1 MSMLYVDVAEVLS
14 GDYSPPEP
22 DILPLSDGGYLF
34 YSGEFNL
41 VHGDTESGKTW
52 LCLAAVADV
61 LHNDGRAAI
70 IDLDHN
76 GAKSL
81 LSRLIAFGI
90 PVDVLIDRNRFRLA
104 EPGDGIDLKG
114 VVTDLTAF
122 TPDVVTIDSLGEVL
136 PLYKYNSNNA
146 DDFTTAHTEVIKPLT
161 RCGSCV
167 LVVDHLA
174 KGTDS
179 RQFGPTGTAAKSR
192 AVGGSS
198 IRVTAEAP
206 FRPGEGGKAK
216 LELFK
221 DRHGGVRKQFPKSEP
236 KPVVGTFVLT
246 PEGGENLSYGIDPGL
261 TVPLSKQR
269 DINDQEAARDAD
281 RLIKLADADSE
292 LSIRR
297 VRDLLK
303 CGQPRA
309 RRALDAYRAAKADVS
324 DEQYAA

>member
-1 MSMLYVDVAEVLS
+1 MLYVDVAQVLN

-22 DILPLSDGGYLF
+22 DILPLSDVGFLF

-61 LHNDGRAAI
+61 LSDDGRAAI

-76 GAKSL
+76 GANSIL
-81 LSRLIAFGI
+81 TRLIAFGI
-90 PVDVLIDRNRFRLA
+90 PVDVLIDHNRFRLA
-104 EPGDGIDLKG
+104 EPADGLDLKG
-114 VVTDLTAF
+114 VVTDLTTF

-136 PLYKYNSNNA
+136 PLFKFNSNNA
-146 DDFTTAHTEVIKPLT
+146 DDFTVAHTEVIKPLT

-174 KGTDS
+174 KGSDS
-179 RQFGPTGTAAKSR
+179 RSFGPTGTAAKSR

-198 IRVTAEAP
+198 IRVTAEVP

-221 DRHGGVRKQFPKSEP
+221 DRHGGVRRQFPKSQP

-246 PEGGENLSYGIDPGL
+246 PEGGDNLSYNIDPGL

-269 DINDQEAARDAD
+269 DINDREAAQDAA
-281 RLIKLADADSE
+281 RLIMLCDPDVD
-292 LSIRR
+292 LS
-297 VRDLLK
+297 VRKVRELLK
-303 CGQPRA
+303 CGQTRA
-309 RRALDAYRAAKADVS
+309 VRALDAYRAGAGDVP
-324 DEQYAA
+324 ERLHAA

>member
-1 MSMLYVDVAEVLS
+1 MPLYVDVAQVLS

-52 LCLAAVADV
+52 LCLAAVAEV
-61 LHNDGRAAI
+61 LHDDGRASI

-76 GAKSL
+76 GARSL
-81 LSRLIAFGI
+81 LSRLLAFGI
-90 PVDVLIDRNRFRLA
+90 PVDVLADTNRFRLA

-136 PLYKYNSNNA
+136 PLFKYNSNNA
-146 DDFTTAHTEVIKPLT
+146 DDFTVAHTEVIKPLT

-174 KGTDS
+174 KGSDS

-198 IRVTAEAP
+198 IRVTAEVP
-206 FRPGEGGKAK
+206 FKPGEGGKAK

-221 DRHGGVRKQFPKSEP
+221 DRHGGVRRQFPKSQP
-236 KPVVGTFVLT
+236 KPVVGTFILT
-246 PEGGENLSYGIDPGL
+246 QEGGDNLSYSIDPGL
-261 TVPLSKQR
+261 TVPLSQQR
-269 DINDQEAARDAD
+269 DINDREAAQDAA
-281 RLIKLADADSE
+281 RLVKLGVAEADI
-292 LSIRR
+292 SIRR
-297 VRDLLK
+297 VRELLK

-309 RRALDAYRAAKADVS
+309 RRAIDAYRAAVADVS
-324 DEQYAA
+324 EEQHAA

>member
-1 MSMLYVDVAEVLS
+1 MSMLYIDVAQVLS

-61 LHNDGRAAI
+61 LNNDRRAAI

-76 GAKSL
+76 GARSL
-81 LSRLIAFGI
+81 LSRLIAFGV
-90 PVDVLIDRNRFRLA
+90 PVETLIDPNRFRLA
-104 EPGDGIDLKG
+104 EPGDSLDLKG

-136 PLYKYNSNNA
+136 PLFKFNSNNA
-146 DDFTTAHTEVIKPLT
+146 DDFTVAHTEVIKPLT
-161 RCGSCV
+161 RCGACV

-174 KGTDS
+174 KGADS
-179 RQFGPTGTAAKSR
+179 RSFGPTGTAAKSR

-198 IRVTAEAP
+198 VRVTAELP
-206 FRPGEGGKAK
+206 FRPGQGGKAK

-221 DRHGGVRKQFPKSEP
+221 DRHGGVRRQFPQSEP

-246 PEGGENLSYGIDPGL
+246 PEGDENLSYSIDPGL
-261 TVPLSKQR
+261 TVPLSKQA
-269 DINDQEAARDAD
+269 DINDRQAVGDAAR
-281 RLIKLADADSE
+281 LTE
-292 LSIRR
+292 LGETPIS
-297 VRDLLK
+297 VRSVRSLLN
-303 CGQPRA
+303 CGQARA
-309 RRALDAYRAAKADVS
+309 ERAISAYRAAGAPDMNL
-324 DEQYAA
+324 QAA

>member
-1 MSMLYVDVAEVLS
+1 MTMLYIDVAQVLS

-22 DILPLSDGGYLF
+22 DILSLSDGGYLF

-61 LHNDGRAAI
+61 LNNDGRAAI

-76 GAKSL
+76 GARSL
-81 LSRLIAFGI
+81 LSRLIAFGV
-90 PVDVLIDRNRFRLA
+90 PVETLINPNQFRLA
-104 EPGDGIDLKG
+104 EPGDNLDLKG

-136 PLYKYNSNNA
+136 PLFKFNSNNA
-146 DDFTTAHTEVIKPLT
+146 DDFTVAHTEVIKPLT
-161 RCGSCV
+161 RCGACV

-174 KGTDS
+174 KGADS
-179 RQFGPTGTAAKSR
+179 RSFGPTGTAAKSR

-198 IRVTAEAP
+198 IRVTAELP
-206 FRPGEGGKAK
+206 FRPGQGGKAK

-221 DRHGGVRKQFPKSEP
+221 DRHGGVRKQFPQSEP

-246 PEGGENLSYGIDPGL
+246 PEGGENLSYSIDPGL
-261 TVPLSKQR
+261 TVPLSKQS
-269 DINDQEAARDAD
+269 DINDRQADEDAAR
-281 RLIKLADADSE
+281 LTE
-292 LSIRR
+292 LGDIPIS
-297 VRDLLK
+297 VRGVRSLLS
-303 CGQPRA
+303 CGQARA
-309 RRALDAYRAAKADVS
+309 ERAISAFRAAGTPDANL
-324 DEQYAA
+324 QAA

>member
-1 MSMLYVDVAEVLS
+1 MSMLYIDVAQVLS

-61 LHNDGRAAI
+61 LNNGGRAAI

-76 GAKSL
+76 GARSL
-81 LSRLIAFGI
+81 LSRLIAFGV
-90 PVDVLIDRNRFRLA
+90 PVETLIDPNRFRLA
-104 EPGDGIDLKG
+104 EPGDSLDLKG

-136 PLYKYNSNNA
+136 PLFKFNSNNA
-146 DDFTTAHTEVIKPLT
+146 DDFTVAHTEVIKPLT
-161 RCGSCV
+161 RCGACV

-174 KGTDS
+174 KGADS
-179 RQFGPTGTAAKSR
+179 RSFGPTGTAAKSR

-198 IRVTAEAP
+198 IRVTAEVP

-221 DRHGGVRKQFPKSEP
+221 DRHGGVRRQFPQSDP

-246 PEGGENLSYGIDPGL
+246 PEGGDNLSYSIEHGL

-269 DINDQEAARDAD
+269 DINDHQAAEDAAR
-281 RLIKLADADSE
+281 LTE
-292 LSIRR
+292 LGDINVS
-297 VRDLLK
+297 VRSVRALLN

-309 RRALDAYRAAKADVS
+309 ERAISAYRAAGTPDTNL
-324 DEQYAA
+324 QAA